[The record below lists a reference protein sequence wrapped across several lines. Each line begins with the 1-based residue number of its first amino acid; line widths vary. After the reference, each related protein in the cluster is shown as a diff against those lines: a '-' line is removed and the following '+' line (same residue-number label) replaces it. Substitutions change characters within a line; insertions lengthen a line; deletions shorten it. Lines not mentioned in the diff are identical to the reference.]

1 MTHPVEIRFT
11 DALPGDLR
19 GRGGRLAILVAG
31 SPALPR
37 GFTGVVRQ
45 AALRALEAKAW
56 GKLKPGEAL
65 ELAFPAGFAA
75 EAIQLVK
82 LPRDA
87 DAATARKAGAQIG
100 ARMGKGEVTVFAG
113 NHPRAGDVA
122 LGIALRGYDFAAYK
136 SKPAGEGGEAETGE
150 AAPEA
155 LPQAVSAEGRGGDA
169 RLDDAGQAE
178 APEAA
183 PEETPPA
190 EPPAPERASVT
201 FVAADPEA
209 LARGA
214 RDAAAVAE
222 GVFFTR
228 DLVNEPANVL
238 TTADFADRLKAME
251 TLGLEVEVLEE
262 DELARLGMR
271 ALLGVG
277 QGSAS
282 PSKVVVMRW
291 RGAGEEGGA
300 PLALVGKGVVFDSG
314 GISIKPAAG
323 MEEMT
328 MDMGGAGVVAGV
340 MRALALRKARAEV
353 VGVVGLVENMPD
365 GRAQRPGDIVRSMK
379 GDTIE
384 VVNTDA
390 EGRLVLAD
398 VLWYAQER
406 FKPAA
411 VIDLATLTGAIIIAL
426 GHDKAGVFSNDD
438 ALAADLLAAAEAE
451 GEGAWRMPLGPAY
464 DELIK
469 SRLADMKNTGGRPG
483 GSITAAQF
491 LQRFIRKGTPW
502 AHLDIAGVALPPGE
516 TPLAP
521 KGASGWGVM
530 TLDRLVRD
538 RFEAGATGD
547 AARGTGGQGRGRA
560 AGRRRSPGAAKPVG

>member
-1 MTHPVEIRFT
+1 MTHPVEISFT
-11 DALPGDLR
+11 DSLPDDLR
-19 GRGGRLAILVAG
+19 ERGGRLAFLIEGERGAPRGLPGLARAAVMRAIA
-31 SPALPR
+31 SPA
-37 GFTGVVRQ
+37 F
-45 AALRALEAKAW
+45 A
-56 GKLKPGEAL
+56 KLKPGEAM
-65 ELAFPAGFAA
+65 ELAFPAGMAA
-75 EAIQLVK
+75 DAIQLVS

-87 DAATARKAGAQIG
+87 DVAAARKAGGQIG
-100 ARMGKGEVTVFAG
+100 GRMAKGQVTVFAG
-113 NHPRAGDVA
+113 RHRRAADVA
-122 LGIALRGYDFAAYK
+122 LGIALRGYDFSAYK
-136 SKPAGEGGEAETGE
+136 S
-150 AAPEA
+150 APDGVGADAPTEMM
-155 LPQAVSAEGRGGDA
+155 PQAVSAQGQPDSA
-169 RLDDAGQAE
+169 RLDDAQAPVIGEPPADTPAE
-178 APEAA
+178 APK
-183 PEETPPA
+183 
-190 EPPAPERASVT
+190 PERASVT

-209 LARGA
+209 LARSA

-238 TTADFADRLKAME
+238 TTSDFADRLKAME

-262 DELARLGMR
+262 DELERLGMR

-277 QGSAS
+277 QGSES
-282 PSKVVVMRW
+282 PTKVVVMRW
-291 RGAGEEGGA
+291 QGGGEEA
-300 PLALVGKGVVFDSG
+300 PLALVGKGVVFDTG

-340 MRALALRKARAEV
+340 MRTLALRKAKANV
-353 VGVVGLVENMPD
+353 VGLVGLVENMPD

-384 VVNTDA
+384 VNNTDA

-406 FKPAA
+406 FKPSA

-426 GHDKAGVFSNDD
+426 GHDKAGVFVNDD
-438 ALAADLLAAAEAE
+438 GLAKALLAAADAE
-451 GEGAWRMPLGPAY
+451 GEGAWRMPLAPSY

-469 SRLADMKNTGGRPG
+469 SRLADVKNTGGRPA

-502 AHLDIAGVALPPGE
+502 AHIDIAGVALPPGE

-538 RFEAGATGD
+538 RYERRED
-547 AARGTGGQGRGRA
+547 AQKG
-560 AGRRRSPGAAKPVG
+560 